1 MVSFLSWLGVAA
13 AVVGAVV
20 VGLYLWWPWGED

>member
-13 AVVGAVV
+13 AVVGGVV
-20 VGLYLWWPWGED
+20 VVLYLWWPWHED